1 MAKGAKKTGNGKTK
15 NAKAAQAEAAA
26 ETAKKQ
32 ATLVLISP
40 QALKG
45 LLREDDKYKGD
56 IDSLTGELREAI
68 GNAKEK
74 KHLDTKAYALLK
86 RFHREKSNEKLANLW
101 STLLAYMEMAGV
113 MDRINSVSELPLDGE
128 KNDEEEDEE
137 QTVDASGEEDGDE
150 EPTVARPQFGGATT
164 RAH

>member
-1 MAKGAKKTGNGKTK
+1 MAKRAKTTRGKATD
-15 NAKAAQAEAAA
+15 AKAAQAEAAQA
-26 ETAKKQ
+26 QAKKQ

-40 QALKG
+40 QALKS

-101 STLLAYMEMAGV
+101 GTLLAYMEMSGV

-128 KNDEEEDEE
+128 KADEE
-137 QTVDASGEEDGDE
+137 QGDGEGVEASGEGGNDE
-150 EPTVARPQFGGATT
+150 PKNVARPQFGGTT
-164 RAH
+164 ARH